1 MSLFV
6 DDREINMEDGAE
18 NNLERELPPGEN
30 KKNRTGRRAV
40 CGGGGENSVPSDRN
54 RSPRRGGRGADILA
68 GAAREK
74 PGRSDMIHQGTRDRS
89 ERSTSP
95 DPRRPRTHHLHP
107 GVAAGA
113 GEAVEGGAVGRH
125 AGGFVRFWCT
135 QSEDEIPFDVLD
147 HRLWPPD
154 KRAAQDFG

>member
-54 RSPRRGGRGADILA
+54 RSPR
-68 GAAREK
+68 
-74 PGRSDMIHQGTRDRS
+74 
-89 ERSTSP
+89 
-95 DPRRPRTHHLHP
+95 
-107 GVAAGA
+107 GVAAGLISWR
-113 GEAVEGGAVGRH
+113 ERLERSPGGR
-125 AGGFVRFWCT
+125 
-135 QSEDEIPFDVLD
+135 I
-147 HRLWPPD
+147 
-154 KRAAQDFG
+154 

>member
-1 MSLFV
+1 MSLWV

-54 RSPRRGGRGADILA
+54 RFAARGGRGADILA

-74 PGRSDMIHQGTRDRS
+74 PGRSDMIHPVTRDRS

-113 GEAVEGGAVGRH
+113 GEAVEGGSGSTC
-125 AGGFVRFWCT
+125 GGFVRVWCT
-135 QSEDEIPFDVLD
+135 QSEDRIPFDVPD
-147 HRLWPPD
+147 HRLWPPH
-154 KRAAQDFG
+154 KRAAQDLG